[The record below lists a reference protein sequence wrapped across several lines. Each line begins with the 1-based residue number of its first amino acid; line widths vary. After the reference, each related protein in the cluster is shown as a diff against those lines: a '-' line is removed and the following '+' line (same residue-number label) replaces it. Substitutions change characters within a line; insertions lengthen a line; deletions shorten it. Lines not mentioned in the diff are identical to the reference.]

1 MKTAA
6 FLVDTGSDVGL
17 GHLRRSG
24 VLLDAMAQAGFECRL
39 FCADPAAAAIG
50 GRAADAMPIS
60 PTDLSATGV
69 IVCDSYRLDAA
80 FIASLRA
87 RCGVLLAFDDTAERS
102 LDVDFV
108 LNHNIYGG
116 ALDYSARTH
125 GQVLAGPACA
135 LVDRA
140 ILAAAEDYRR
150 NPAPNDVVISFGG
163 TDDGARGAEVAT
175 ALLPRCKAHIHLIVA
190 PGRNPAG
197 EAVTLAETQ
206 PVRVT
211 LHRGPNMAAL
221 LSRAR
226 VYIGGAGVTA
236 LEALVIGLDLVLVV
250 IAPNQRLNAEAM
262 ARTGQATIA
271 ADAPESIAAAAA
283 SVLGKPRVAHPRLI
297 DGLGPSRVIAA
308 IEQLLKTKGRV

>member
-39 FCADPAAAAIG
+39 FCADPAAAAMG
-50 GRAADAMPIS
+50 GRNADPT
-60 PTDLSATGV
+60 PTDLSATDV
-69 IVCDSYRLDAA
+69 IICDSYRLDAP
-80 FIASLRA
+80 FIAGLRA
-87 RCGVLLAFDDTAERS
+87 RCRVLLAFDDTAERA
-102 LDVDFV
+102 LDVDIV

-125 GQVLAGPACA
+125 GQVLTGPACA

-140 ILAAAEDYRR
+140 ILTAAEDYRR
-150 NPAPNDVVISFGG
+150 NPAPDDVVISFGG
-163 TDDGARGAEVAT
+163 TDDGARGAAVAR
-175 ALLPRCKAHIHLIVA
+175 ALLPRCKSHIHLIVA
-190 PGRNPAG
+190 PGRKPAG
-197 EAVTLAETQ
+197 EAVALAEAER
-206 PVRVT
+206 VRVT
-211 LHRGPNMAAL
+211 LHRGADLAHL

-236 LEALVIGLDLVLVV
+236 LEALAVGLDLVLVV

-271 ADAPESIAAAAA
+271 ADAPESIAAATA
-283 SVLGKPRVAHPRLI
+283 SVLGSPRVAHPRLI